1 MNVNTMK
8 TAARWLAAAAGAAA
22 VIAAVL
28 GNTIVTDSAA
38 PADTGSHSLAA
49 GPTRTLVFP
58 TETLTITVT
67 PHPRPKADP
76 KPASS
81 PEPS

>member
-1 MNVNTMK
+1 MNVNTVK
-8 TAARWLAAAAGAAA
+8 TAARWLAAAAA
-22 VIAAVL
+22 VIAVGL
-28 GNTIVTDSAA
+28 STTIVTNNAA
-38 PADTGSHSLAA
+38 PADTSSHSLAA
-49 GPTRTLVFP
+49 GKTIVFP

-76 KPASS
+76 KPGSS